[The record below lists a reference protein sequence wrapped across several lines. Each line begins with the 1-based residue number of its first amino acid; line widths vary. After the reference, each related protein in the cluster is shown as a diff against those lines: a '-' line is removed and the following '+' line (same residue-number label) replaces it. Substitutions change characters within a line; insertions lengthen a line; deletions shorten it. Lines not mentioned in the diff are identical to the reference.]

1 MATRRLILLRH
12 AKSDW
17 HSGARTDF
25 DRPLNHRGR
34 RNAPEVGRWLHTQ
47 NLYPGMVYCSDAA
60 RTRETLD
67 LVATELDLSDVEI
80 QYTDALYHASVNE
93 IVKIAE
99 QQLMGYDCVMLVGH
113 NPGFEMALLHYVPDV
128 VVPEDGKL
136 MTTCSVAVI
145 DFDAS
150 GRATLVHL
158 RRPQKGRS
166 S

>member
-1 MATRRLILLRH
+1 MATKRLILLRH

-34 RNAPEVGRWLHTQ
+34 RDAPRVGRWLQ
-47 NLYPGMVYCSDAA
+47 ANNLCPEIVCCSSAA

-67 LVATELDLSDVEI
+67 LVATELDLNSAEVNF
-80 QYTDALYHASVNE
+80 TRGLYHASESE
-93 IVKIAE
+93 IVDLAE
-99 QQLMGYDCVMLVGH
+99 QQLSAYESAMLVGH

-128 VVPEDGKL
+128 QIPADGKL

-145 DFDAS
+145 DFDKT
-150 GRATLVHL
+150 GTGILVHL
-158 RRPQKGRS
+158 KRPKEV
-166 S
+166 